1 MTTDLQRPVT
11 VRPATVQWAANC
23 LWVSAASAL
32 VATIL
37 EAATFVQVPGAPAG
51 MSAVVGFITALF
63 LAVMAATIGQGR
75 NWARWVFGVVYIV
88 GTVGSIVTITAADFV
103 ALPLVLRA
111 NMILQFSLQTA
122 AFVLMLTGASRP
134 WFRTR

>member
-1 MTTDLQRPVT
+1 MFNSKV
-11 VRPATVQWAANC
+11 C
-23 LWVSAASAL
+23 K
-32 VATIL
+32 VA
-37 EAATFVQVPGAPAG
+37 V
-51 MSAVVGFITALF
+51 